1 MDVGDIMLAEFVGFL
16 LALCLFGL
24 PLAIIGLF
32 ILSIIDQSD
41 KPPVESNQKTY
52 SSEPKRVGWSNGRLI
67 VESVTLRKR
76 GNRA

>member
-1 MDVGDIMLAEFVGFL
+1 MDVGVIMFAEFVGFL

-41 KPPVESNQKTY
+41 KRTVESNQ
-52 SSEPKRVGWSNGRLI
+52 SSHLSDPKRVGWSNARI
-67 VESVTLRKR
+67 IMDSVSLRKR
-76 GNRA
+76 GSNA